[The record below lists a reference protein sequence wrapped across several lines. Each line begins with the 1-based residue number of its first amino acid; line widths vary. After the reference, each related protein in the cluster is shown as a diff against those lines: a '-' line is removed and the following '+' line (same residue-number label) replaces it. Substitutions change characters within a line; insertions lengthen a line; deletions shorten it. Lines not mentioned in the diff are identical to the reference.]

1 MKINLT
7 IPNVKTLTNFDVDY
21 ESYLGGCS
29 YQGETE
35 IELFGQ
41 KKRLTFTVEL
51 LHDTTTLYYHIYEN
65 EDDEEGAEF
74 VLREFEFEYEIVEG

>member
-7 IPNVKTLTNFDVDY
+7 IPNVITLKDFEVEY
-21 ESYLGGCS
+21 ESFPSGYV

-35 IELFGQ
+35 IKLFGRSH
-41 KKRLTFTVEL
+41 RLTFTVEIL
-51 LHDTTTLYYHIYEN
+51 NDTTTLYYHIYEN

-74 VLREFEFEYEIVEG
+74 VLREFEFEFEEVR

>member
-7 IPNVKTLTNFDVDY
+7 IPNVKTLKDFEVEF
-21 ESYLGGCS
+21 ESFTGGCD

-41 KKRLTFTVEL
+41 KKRLTFTVEIL
-51 LHDTTTLYYHIYEN
+51 NDTTTLYYHIYEN

-74 VLREFEFEYEIVEG
+74 VLREFEFEFEEVR